1 MDSITVITSAKR
13 VVQVRD
19 ENANIINKEVIV
31 WNSTVAN
38 LTLMAL
44 GSSAPEIM
52 LNVIETI
59 MTLGSKPGE
68 LGASTIVGS
77 AAFNL
82 LVISGV
88 SIMAVTP
95 ETDERTPEEIEEDQT
110 DLGVKKIGKTK
121 VFAVT
126 TVFSVLAYVWMYI
139 VLKDE
144 IVEPYEAWVTLA
156 LFPVLIIM
164 ALIADKL
171 SSSAEK
177 IDPAAT
183 LPVMNTLEF
192 IEVLKNEQPEDQ
204 MAPAELQRKSTLK
217 TFLKTEMGTDN
228 INEVNLAQLKE
239 KVEGNVPVKK
249 GEYRKAFGSQLQGKR
264 PKLAKGEAFTNENN
278 FASHLQKALR
288 HPTHGFHTLN
298 FTVSEACKNIKI
310 KVLNKM
316 AVVSEIGIRTKDLTA
331 KAGKDYQAI
340 TEANQKLTFADKEEE
355 KVVVIEIIDD
365 EQWTEDR
372 EFEIELF
379 DL

>member
-1 MDSITVITSAKR
+1 
-13 VVQVRD
+13 
-19 ENANIINKEVIV
+19 
-31 WNSTVAN
+31 
-38 LTLMAL
+38 
-44 GSSAPEIM
+44 
-52 LNVIETI
+52 
-59 MTLGSKPGE
+59 
-68 LGASTIVGS
+68 
-77 AAFNL
+77 
-82 LVISGV
+82 
-88 SIMAVTP
+88 
-95 ETDERTPEEIEEDQT
+95 
-110 DLGVKKIGKTK
+110 
-121 VFAVT
+121 
-126 TVFSVLAYVWMYI
+126 MYI

-249 GEYRKAFGSQLQGKR
+249 GEYRKAFGSQLQGKKKFNDWLNVTILFIRNFVYFVLGKR

-331 KAGKDYQAI
+331 KAGKDY
-340 TEANQKLTFADKEEE
+340 
-355 KVVVIEIIDD
+355 
-365 EQWTEDR
+365 
-372 EFEIELF
+372 
-379 DL
+379 

>member
-1 MDSITVITSAKR
+1 M
-13 VVQVRD
+13 
-19 ENANIINKEVIV
+19 
-31 WNSTVAN
+31 
-38 LTLMAL
+38 
-44 GSSAPEIM
+44 
-52 LNVIETI
+52 
-59 MTLGSKPGE
+59 
-68 LGASTIVGS
+68 
-77 AAFNL
+77 
-82 LVISGV
+82 
-88 SIMAVTP
+88 
-95 ETDERTPEEIEEDQT
+95 
-110 DLGVKKIGKTK
+110 KKIGKTK

-249 GEYRKAFGSQLQGKR
+249 GEYRKAFGSQLQGK
-264 PKLAKGEAFTNENN
+264 KKFN
-278 FASHLQKALR
+278 
-288 HPTHGFHTLN
+288 
-298 FTVSEACKNIKI
+298 
-310 KVLNKM
+310 
-316 AVVSEIGIRTKDLTA
+316 D
-331 KAGKDYQAI
+331 
-340 TEANQKLTFADKEEE
+340 
-355 KVVVIEIIDD
+355 
-365 EQWTEDR
+365 
-372 EFEIELF
+372 
-379 DL
+379 

>member
-1 MDSITVITSAKR
+1 
-13 VVQVRD
+13 
-19 ENANIINKEVIV
+19 
-31 WNSTVAN
+31 
-38 LTLMAL
+38 
-44 GSSAPEIM
+44 
-52 LNVIETI
+52 
-59 MTLGSKPGE
+59 
-68 LGASTIVGS
+68 
-77 AAFNL
+77 
-82 LVISGV
+82 
-88 SIMAVTP
+88 
-95 ETDERTPEEIEEDQT
+95 
-110 DLGVKKIGKTK
+110 
-121 VFAVT
+121 
-126 TVFSVLAYVWMYI
+126 MYI

-331 KAGKDYQAI
+331 KAGKDY
-340 TEANQKLTFADKEEE
+340 
-355 KVVVIEIIDD
+355 
-365 EQWTEDR
+365 
-372 EFEIELF
+372 
-379 DL
+379 

>member
-1 MDSITVITSAKR
+1 MDRVQAGLSLGDFQWKGKPYTKQFITNYSTGQIVEYQDDTREEFCHSIILFPGFSLQQSWWLGTLYFITLVYIFVGVSIISDIFMDSITVITSAKR

-31 WNSTVAN
+31 WNSTIAN

-52 LNVIETI
+52 LNVIETV

-88 SIMAVTP
+88 SIMAVTA
-95 ETDERTPEEIEEDQT
+95 ETDERTPEEIEEDGT
-110 DLGVKKIGKTK
+110 DVGVKKIGKTK

-144 IVEPYEAWVTLA
+144 VVEPYEAWVTLA

-239 KVEGNVPVKK
+239 KIEGNVPVKK
-249 GEYRKAFGSQLQGKR
+249 GEYRKAFGSQLQGK
-264 PKLAKGEAFTNENN
+264 KKFN
-278 FASHLQKALR
+278 
-288 HPTHGFHTLN
+288 
-298 FTVSEACKNIKI
+298 
-310 KVLNKM
+310 
-316 AVVSEIGIRTKDLTA
+316 D
-331 KAGKDYQAI
+331 
-340 TEANQKLTFADKEEE
+340 
-355 KVVVIEIIDD
+355 
-365 EQWTEDR
+365 
-372 EFEIELF
+372 
-379 DL
+379 